1 MHYDMC
7 VERKEDKE
15 NMNKFLKGAMI
26 VGLSAAMVGCSS
38 NTASDDSDSKNESLS
53 GTITAAGSSAL
64 KPLVDVAA
72 EQFSNEN
79 LDVSITVDAGGSGE
93 GLKQVADKT
102 VTLGNSDVA
111 AEEKLDKDQ
120 AKDLVDHQVCVVAMA
135 PIVNKDVGVKDLT
148 KQQIIDIFTGKTTN
162 WKDVGG
168 PNEDIVLV
176 TRPTSSG
183 TRATFQ
189 KYALDGNEEALKP
202 LVDVAAEQFS
212 NENLDVSI
220 TVDAGGSGE
229 GLKQVADKTV
239 TLGNSDVAAE
249 EKLDKDQAKDL
260 VDHQVC
266 VVAMA
271 PIVNKDVGV
280 KDLTKQQIIDIFT
293 GKTTNW
299 KDVGGPNEDIVLV
312 TRPTSSGTRA
322 TFQKYAL
329 DGNEEASNT
338 SMETDDSGVL
348 LQNVTDTKG
357 AIGYVAL
364 SYLVDNEDVDTIA
377 IDGVEPTLEN
387 TYSGDYKVWTFEHM
401 YTNGEPDKATKAF
414 LDYIM
419 GEKFGKKMES
429 LGYGVSSKMEK
440 TDH

>member
-1 MHYDMC
+1 
-7 VERKEDKE
+7 
-15 NMNKFLKGAMI
+15 
-26 VGLSAAMVGCSS
+26 
-38 NTASDDSDSKNESLS
+38 
-53 GTITAAGSSAL
+53 
-64 KPLVDVAA
+64 
-72 EQFSNEN
+72 
-79 LDVSITVDAGGSGE
+79 
-93 GLKQVADKT
+93 
-102 VTLGNSDVA
+102 
-111 AEEKLDKDQ
+111 
-120 AKDLVDHQVCVVAMA
+120 MA

-148 KQQIIDIFTGKTTN
+148 KQQLIDIFTGKTTN

-168 PNEDIVLV
+168 PD
-176 TRPTSSG
+176 
-183 TRATFQ
+183 
-189 KYALDGNEEALKP
+189 
-202 LVDVAAEQFS
+202 
-212 NENLDVSI
+212 
-220 TVDAGGSGE
+220 
-229 GLKQVADKTV
+229 
-239 TLGNSDVAAE
+239 
-249 EKLDKDQAKDL
+249 
-260 VDHQVC
+260 
-266 VVAMA
+266 
-271 PIVNKDVGV
+271 
-280 KDLTKQQIIDIFT
+280 
-293 GKTTNW
+293 
-299 KDVGGPNEDIVLV
+299 EDIVLV

-364 SYLVDNEDVDTIA
+364 SYLVDNDDVDTIA

>member
-79 LDVSITVDAGGSGE
+79 PDVSITVDAGGSGE

-120 AKDLVDHQVCVVAMA
+120 AKDL
-135 PIVNKDVGVKDLT
+135 T
-148 KQQIIDIFTGKTTN
+148 KQQLIDIFTGKTTN

-168 PNEDIVLV
+168 PD
-176 TRPTSSG
+176 
-183 TRATFQ
+183 
-189 KYALDGNEEALKP
+189 
-202 LVDVAAEQFS
+202 
-212 NENLDVSI
+212 
-220 TVDAGGSGE
+220 
-229 GLKQVADKTV
+229 
-239 TLGNSDVAAE
+239 
-249 EKLDKDQAKDL
+249 
-260 VDHQVC
+260 
-266 VVAMA
+266 
-271 PIVNKDVGV
+271 
-280 KDLTKQQIIDIFT
+280 
-293 GKTTNW
+293 
-299 KDVGGPNEDIVLV
+299 EDIVLV

-329 DGNEEASNT
+329 DGNEEASNA

-348 LQNVTDTKG
+348 LQNVTDTRG

-364 SYLVDNEDVDTIA
+364 SYLVDNDDVDTVA